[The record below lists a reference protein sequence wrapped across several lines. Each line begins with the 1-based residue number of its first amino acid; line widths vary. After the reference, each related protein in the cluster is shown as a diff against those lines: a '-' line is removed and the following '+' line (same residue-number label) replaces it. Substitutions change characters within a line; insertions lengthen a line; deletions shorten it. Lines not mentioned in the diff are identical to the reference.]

1 MAFYSAEQLYA
12 AARDLRQRANKT
24 NDQLLR
30 EARETAKDMFDV
42 FLSHSSRDKDLVL
55 GAKKVIEDAG
65 YTVYVD
71 WIDDAQVNVVA
82 DRALADRLRRRMGQ
96 CSSLFYL
103 HTPNAALSKW
113 CPWELGYFDG
123 LRSPEAAV
131 FVFPVLTQGQL
142 YKGQEY
148 LDLYDTVDLPTWRP
162 PRRSPRSQR
171 PGAIDERLFDG
182 VPGML
187 WRPGGG
193 IF

>member
-71 WIDDAQVNVVA
+71 WLCPFLRSLLATTSGASEAMASRRGRTRTLGRRVGSAREGQDDAVYPA
-82 DRALADRLRRRMGQ
+82 
-96 CSSLFYL
+96 
-103 HTPNAALSKW
+103 
-113 CPWELGYFDG
+113 
-123 LRSPEAAV
+123 
-131 FVFPVLTQGQL
+131 
-142 YKGQEY
+142 
-148 LDLYDTVDLPTWRP
+148 
-162 PRRSPRSQR
+162 
-171 PGAIDERLFDG
+171 
-182 VPGML
+182 
-187 WRPGGG
+187 
-193 IF
+193 